1 MKCPKCGTEFYGDKC
16 PNCGYEPSDYDVA
29 IYTLMQLA
37 GVGRKR
43 AEELYK
49 AGYKDVESIA
59 KSDEEKLAN
68 VHTIGKELAKKIK
81 KEAEEYSTKQDTQFV
96 EICPVCGAIV
106 PPGADRCPKCGTPV
120 SEFKRIR
127 EAGKNEEKDKSEE
140 NPLFDKAI
148 CPFCGAL
155 IPKDAKTCPVCG
167 ANLEN
172 VQLEEPKPMED
183 PTEVLKKFFGV
194 SEIPDEVEEK
204 EEQAD
209 IRVCPNC
216 GAIVVNKDVCPF
228 CGTPLPKIDNAP
240 KEDIPDE
247 VDLSETLRVCPN
259 CGAFVPPDADIC
271 PVCGAKID
279 GNEEVTSV
287 SLAELMHPMPSTMTV
302 EEGTEGADIAK
313 ETSPLTEDT
322 SVNFNDEGEGI
333 SVSDLEDIGSVIG
346 ENDSELTDENPII
359 DKEQVEDIL
368 QAIGT
373 DEESLSEADLDEL
386 KEVFAR
392 GESQENNESEKSKG
406 EAQEKEET
414 LQEVKITP
422 SFKVE
427 DKKRLGNE
435 EVAPEGIM
443 SDNLHS
449 LLYNFGSNEDILSF
463 SPLLVT
469 LLFVLSSL
477 FIPATGI
484 NVMKQTVSFF
494 MITIG
499 FIAGIM
505 SYMKL
510 ADFSKRSLLYGVLF
524 SLAPLITFLPYSP
537 YLFAGVFAILIYVHY
552 KEGLNYWLTLSVSS
566 ISFGVQLNTGN
577 YMIEYAIL
585 FTSLFAAHLIT
596 KYRELSMGIV
606 TPAPITRDP
615 KAEGFAAF
623 RDKRYYDAVYLLR
636 QALAR
641 NPKDVDVMNTLGLAY
656 GRIGNQDMALEMF
669 KKVIEIKPDYKY
681 AWNNMGNVYARM
693 ENYDRAV
700 ECYKKALEIDPNYS
714 DALLN
719 MGYVMIR
726 RGSYDEAMKMAEKIK
741 AVT

>member
-59 KSDEEKLAN
+59 KSDEEKLAS

-81 KEAEEYSTKQDTQFV
+81 KEAEEFSPNQDTEFV

-120 SEFKRIR
+120 SEFKRLR
-127 EAGKNEEKDKSEE
+127 EEGENKEQGKPEE
-140 NPLFDKAI
+140 NPILDKAI

-194 SEIPDEVEEK
+194 SEIPEEVDEED
-204 EEQAD
+204 EQAD

-228 CGTPLPKIDNAP
+228 CGTPLPKIENVP
-240 KEDIPDE
+240 KKDIPDE
-247 VDLSETLRVCPN
+247 VDLSETIRVCPN
-259 CGAFVPPDADIC
+259 CGAFVPPDTDIC
-271 PVCGAKID
+271 PVCGSKID
-279 GNEEVTSV
+279 EEEEVTSV
-287 SLAELMHPMPSTMTV
+287 SLAELMHPMPSTMSV
-302 EEGTEGADIAK
+302 EENTEERSISK
-313 ETSPLTEDT
+313 ETADT
-322 SVNFNDEGEGI
+322 GVNFKEEGEGI
-333 SVSDLEDIGSVIG
+333 SASDLEEIGSIIG
-346 ENDSELTDENPII
+346 ENESESTDETPVI

-368 QAIGT
+368 QAIGAG
-373 DEESLSEADLDEL
+373 EEELSEADLEEL
-386 KEVFAR
+386 KAVFSK
-392 GESQENNESEKSKG
+392 GDLQENKKSEKIESK
-406 EAQEKEET
+406 ALEKEKT
-414 LQEVKITP
+414 VPEVKITP
-422 SFKVE
+422 PASFKVE
-427 DKKRLGNE
+427 DRKRDENKE
-435 EVAPEGIM
+435 IAPEKIIA
-443 SDNLHS
+443 DNFNS

-469 LLFVLSSL
+469 ALFVLSSL

-510 ADFSKRSLLYGVLF
+510 ADFSRRSLLYGVLF
-524 SLAPLITFLPYSP
+524 SLEPLITFLPYSP
-537 YLFAGVFAILIYVHY
+537 YLFIGVFAILIYVHY
-552 KEGLNYWLTLSVSS
+552 RDGINYWLPLSAGS
-566 ISFGVQLNTGN
+566 IAFGIQLNTGN
-577 YMIEYAIL
+577 HIVEYSIF
-585 FTSLFAAHLIT
+585 FTSLFAAHLVT
-596 KYRELSMGIV
+596 RYRELSMGIV
-606 TPAPITRDP
+606 ASAPITRDP
-615 KAEGFAAF
+615 KVEGFTAF
-623 RDKRYYDAVYLLR
+623 REKRYYDAVYLLR
-636 QALAR
+636 QALTR

-669 KKVIEIKPDYKY
+669 KKVVEIKPDYKY

-693 ENYDRAV
+693 ENYDKAI